1 MLTPVAPPLSSPP
14 RSFTQKALLA
24 TMLLVLTVLAWALS
38 DVLVLI
44 FGSIVLG
51 VALRGLH
58 KATGR
63 YLRVPP
69 KGRLLA
75 SLVLVALVLGGAG
88 WLIGDALTEQL
99 AGVEQKLPVA
109 WQQFKAWLGQ
119 WMGGQQINRLLN
131 DAVRTT
137 MSFPKIANA
146 AGATLG
152 AVGSALLI
160 VILAIYLCAEPEV
173 YRRGLLKLCPPH
185 WRGDIGIALDHAGTA
200 LGRWL
205 VGQGISMA
213 FLGVATTIGLAL
225 IGAPLA
231 LALGLITGLL
241 CFVPFFGAV
250 VAGVI
255 AVLIAFSQS
264 PQTALHVGL
273 LFLGIQQ
280 AEEYLVTPSVQRWAI
295 ALPPAMT
302 LISAL
307 VFGTLLGVLGAV
319 FAAPLMVV
327 AMTMVNDLFIRRV
340 LEDEPLGERCSDL

>member
-1 MLTPVAPPLSSPP
+1 LNTPSTSSFPPAPPP

-24 TMLLVLTVLAWALS
+24 VALVVLALLAWALS

-63 YLRVPP
+63 YLHVPP

-75 SLVLVALVLGGAG
+75 SLALVALILGGAG

-99 AGVEQKLPVA
+99 SGVEQQLPQA
-109 WQQFKAWLGQ
+109 WQQLKAWLAQ
-119 WMGGQQINRLLN
+119 TMGGKQINRLLN
-131 DAVRTT
+131 DALRTS
-137 MSFPKIANA
+137 MSVPKLANA

-152 AVGSALLI
+152 AMGSTVLI
-160 VILAIYLCAEPEV
+160 IILAIYLCAEPEV

-185 WRGDIGIALDHAGTA
+185 WRNDVGVALDHAGSA

-205 VGQGISMA
+205 VGQGISMI
-213 FLGVATTIGLAL
+213 FLGITTTIGLAL

-231 LALGLITGLL
+231 LGLGLITGLL
-241 CFVPFFGAV
+241 CFVPFFGAIA
-250 VAGVI
+250 AGII
-255 AVLIAFSQS
+255 AVLIAFSES
-264 PQTALHVGL
+264 PTTALHVAF
-273 LFLGIQQ
+273 LFFAIQQ

-307 VFGTLLGVLGAV
+307 VFGTLMGVLGAV

-327 AMTMVNDLFIRRV
+327 FMTLINDLFVDRV
-340 LEDEPLGERCSDL
+340 LENKPLEASP